1 MLKSRDDRF
10 SSSNDQVPNY
20 ILFVEIAKELLEV
33 RPDFAWKKDLNG
45 YTPLHLSCSKGHL
58 EITRELLK
66 LDPDLSSLPDN
77 EGRTPLHWAAIK
89 GRINII
95 DEILSVSFDC
105 AEMRT
110 SHGETVLHLGVKNNQ
125 FDAVKYLMETLNVTK
140 LLNMPDNDGNTI
152 LHLATAGKL
161 STVSSLHIEL
171 LFSSVVSGLH

>member
-1 MLKSRDDRF
+1 MHVADI
-10 SSSNDQVPNY
+10 V
-20 ILFVEIAKELLEV
+20 KELLEA
-33 RPDFAWKKDLNG
+33 RQEFAWKKDLNG
-45 YTPLHLSCSKGHL
+45 HTPLHLSCSKGHL

-95 DEILSVSFDC
+95 DEILSLNLQS

-110 SHGETVLHLGVKNNQ
+110 IHGETVLHLAVKNNQ
-125 FDAVKYLMETLNVTK
+125 YEAVKYLMETLNVTK
-140 LLNMPDNDGNTI
+140 LANMPDNDGNTI

-161 STVSSLHIEL
+161 TTVSSLRVD
-171 LFSSVVSGLH
+171 SLH